1 LRSLAGLLVSAAKL
15 LALEHNSVAAA
26 IRVKSFLIMMFPWF
40 YFFSRTKA
48 EQANAVAASRF
59 ATESSAQRRKEAK
72 APEQRIMNN
81 EL

>member
-1 LRSLAGLLVSAAKL
+1 LVL
-15 LALEHNSVAAA
+15 
-26 IRVKSFLIMMFPWF
+26 
-40 YFFSRTKA
+40 FFSRTKA